1 MCASYFVPMPASPP
15 RASAPGASVRRETP
29 RAALGTRKH
38 QNQRS
43 RGSTRAGAALSHKG
57 APRPTTEQSEPRR
70 SAACASGSRHGPRR
84 RRRGAYRPEA
94 DHGGAARRLP
104 GRAGPPRRQVV
115 LFCGAAQARGLRG
128 RPTPAWNHMSRWHSS
143 VATQVK
149 FAQKQAAL
157 QAKNAKPDKKVT
169 DFVRRIRR
177 VLDKKSREHGGTEG
191 TYLREYDLGVLR
203 CRGAFPALDGLVS
216 ISP

>member
-15 RASAPGASVRRETP
+15 RASAPDASVRRETP

-84 RRRGAYRPEA
+84 RRRGACRPEA

-104 GRAGPPRRQVV
+104 RGAGPPRRQVV
-115 LFCGAAQARGLRG
+115 LFCGAAQARGLR
-128 RPTPAWNHMSRWHSS
+128 RRRTPAW
-143 VATQVK
+143 
-149 FAQKQAAL
+149 
-157 QAKNAKPDKKVT
+157 
-169 DFVRRIRR
+169 
-177 VLDKKSREHGGTEG
+177 KSR
-191 TYLREYDLGVLR
+191 L
-203 CRGAFPALDGLVS
+203 LDGTHWS
-216 ISP
+216 THRSSSRKNKPPCKRRTPSPTGR